1 MISWRA
7 DNTDDQEDSG
17 KLGFWVAKDD
27 IVYERL
33 TITKDGNVGID
44 KTSPSYKL
52 DVNGDVNIPNASKYK
67 INGNDLVLNDLPSS
81 NGNYGIGT
89 NNPTSILDIA
99 GSEDWDGMTKLRI
112 LNPASLYGRTQI
124 QLVGRFYNNNDFW
137 NLSNFR
143 NGILFSIQ
151 TSKNSA
157 IVYKNAIQS
166 KNGDLGIL
174 S

>member
-7 DNTDDQEDSG
+7 DNAD

-81 NGNYGIGT
+81 NGNYGINTT
-89 NNPTSILDIA
+89 NPN
-99 GSEDWDGMTKLRI
+99 EKLEVE
-112 LNPASLYGRTQI
+112 SLSVEKHLMQVI
-124 QLVGRFYNNNDFW
+124 KINKFW
-137 NLSNFR
+137 
-143 NGILFSIQ
+143 
-151 TSKNSA
+151 
-157 IVYKNAIQS
+157 
-166 KNGDLGIL
+166 
-174 S
+174 